1 MIYADKLTAALGGCE
16 ILGFEVNSELDMVEA
31 IRSGLSAQVIE
42 YFIEKHH
49 LTRPEVET
57 LIIPRSTLALRK
69 KHKESLTSAESEHV
83 VRIARIIA
91 LAKEVFVDENKASH
105 WLRRPNRIL
114 RDQAPLAFLD
124 TEEGA
129 RLIESTLGQI
139 AHGVIN

>member
-1 MIYADKLTAALGGCE
+1 MIYANQLTTALGGSK
-16 ILGFEVNSELDMVEA
+16 ILGFEINSELDMVAA
-31 IRSGLSAQVIE
+31 IRLGLSAQVIE
-42 YFIEKHH
+42 FFIEKHH
-49 LTRPEVET
+49 LTRSEVEA

-69 KHKESLTSAESEHV
+69 KHHESLTSGESEHV

-91 LAKEVFVDENKASH
+91 LARETFVDEDKANR
-105 WLRRPNRIL
+105 WLRRPNRTL

-129 RLIESTLGQI
+129 RIIETTLGQI